1 MQKDTSIRRKLYS
14 LASIIGTTYIIF
26 HIILFIFATD
36 IKTKWDIYNQDIQ
49 AKNII
54 ISNIM
59 SEFGYNGMIHH
70 YKIM

>member
-36 IKTKWDIYNQDIQ
+36 IKTKWDIYNQNIQ
-49 AKNII
+49 EKNII
-54 ISNIM
+54 VSKIV
-59 SEFGYNGMIHH
+59 SELGYNGLIHPTSA
-70 YKIM
+70 